1 MKSSS
6 TTAGAVALAA
16 ALVVLAMPTTAE
28 VLAHIVYTPTSLP
41 SAQGWEYIGDGL
53 AEQDVFSV
61 ADGVLIMDTMGTG
74 VGGTPMAMYMYQFD
88 ESFDAGVATIRWRL
102 RVTDAENQPHPYF
115 RGFSFSAWPFNSF
128 SEWYVFNIDDAG
140 IYVEQRPLQDLDTT
154 VWRDYTLRCILDDW
168 PGTVELLVDGQS
180 IPYPADEYHGGLS
193 RTIFFGDRGYHANAR
208 VEISEIEII
217 VATDAP
223 VATERHS
230 LSAIR
235 SLFHR

>member
-1 MKSSS
+1 MKS
-6 TTAGAVALAA
+6 TLHTARALAMA
-16 ALVVLAMPTTAE
+16 AMLVILATPAMAE

-41 SAQGWEYIGDGL
+41 SAQGWQYIGQDL
-53 AEQDVFSV
+53 EEQDVFSV

-74 VGGTPMAMYMYQFD
+74 VGGTPMAMYRYQFD
-88 ESFDAGVATIRWRL
+88 ESFDTGIATVRWRL
-102 RVTDAENQPHPYF
+102 RVTDAENRPHPYF

-128 SEWYVFNIDDAG
+128 FVWYRFNLDDAG
-140 IYVEQRPLQDLDTT
+140 IYVEQWPVQELDTT
-154 VWRDYTLRCILDDW
+154 DWRDYTLRCNLDGW
-168 PGTVELLVDGQS
+168 PGTLELLVDGQS
-180 IPYPADEYHGGLS
+180 IPYPTDGIHGAARRS
-193 RTIFFGDRGYHANAR
+193 IFFGDESYHADAR

-217 VATDAP
+217 IATDAP